1 MGHITPELFQFL
13 RQLKRN
19 NDRAWFAKNKQRY
32 LEDVQEPVL
41 QFVADVAVGLRK
53 ISPNLVADP
62 RPSGGSMFRIYRDT
76 RFAKDKSPYKT
87 AVGIRFPHRSARDVH
102 APGLY
107 LHLEPGEVFI
117 GAGIWHPDSKTTQK
131 IREAIVDRPVAWKK
145 ATRSAPFAG
154 AFELSGDALT
164 RAPRGF
170 DPEHPLVE
178 DLKRKD
184 FIGIRVLDENTATS
198 ERFLHSFLAMCK
210 DGVPLVR
217 FLCDALGLP
226 F

>member
-1 MGHITPELFQFL
+1 MGHFSPELFQFL

-19 NDRAWFAKNKQRY
+19 NDRAWFGKNKERY
-32 LEDVQEPVL
+32 IEDVQEPVL
-41 QFVADVAVGLRK
+41 QFVADAGAGLRK
-53 ISPNLVADP
+53 ISPHLVADP

-76 RFAKDKSPYKT
+76 RFSKDKSPYKT
-87 AVGIRFPHRSARDVH
+87 AVGIRFPHRSSRDVH

-117 GAGIWHPDSKTTQK
+117 GAGIWHPDAKTTTK
-131 IREAIVDRPVAWKK
+131 IREAIVERPAAWKK
-145 ATRSAPFAG
+145 AVRTAPFST

-170 DPEHPLVE
+170 DPEHPLVD

-184 FIGIRVLDENTATS
+184 FIGIRVLDENTASS
-198 ERFLHSFLAMCK
+198 ERFLHSFLSMCR

>member
-32 LEDVQEPVL
+32 VEDVQEPVL
-41 QFVADVAVGLRK
+41 QFVADAGVGLRK
-53 ISPNLVADP
+53 ISANLVADP

-76 RFAKDKSPYKT
+76 RFSKDKSPFKT
-87 AVGIRFPHRSARDVH
+87 AVGVRFPHRSSRDVH

-117 GAGIWHPDSKTTQK
+117 GAGIWHPDTKTTTK
-131 IREAIVDRPVAWKK
+131 IREAIVEKPAAWKK
-145 ATRSAPFAG
+145 AVRTAPFST
-154 AFELSGDALT
+154 AFELSGDTLS
-164 RAPRGF
+164 RAPLGF
-170 DPEHPLVE
+170 DPEHPLVD

-184 FIGIRVLDENTATS
+184 FIGIRVLDEKTATS
-198 ERFLHSFLAMCK
+198 DRFLHSFLAMCR
-210 DGVPLVR
+210 DGVPLLR

>member
-19 NDRAWFAKNKQRY
+19 NDREWFAKNKQRY

-41 QFVADVAVGLRK
+41 QFVADAAPGLRK
-53 ISPNLVADP
+53 ISTNLVADP

-76 RFAKDKSPYKT
+76 RFAKDKSPFKT
-87 AVGIRFPHRSARDVH
+87 AVGIRFPHRSSRDVH

-117 GAGIWHPDSKTTQK
+117 GAGIWHPDTKTTTK
-131 IREAIVDRPVAWKK
+131 IREAIVERPAAWKK
-145 ATRSAPFAG
+145 AVDNAPFAG
-154 AFELSGDALT
+154 AFELSGDALS
-164 RAPRGF
+164 RVPRGF
-170 DPEHPLVE
+170 DADHPLVE

-184 FIGIRVLDENTATS
+184 FIGIRVLDEKTATS
-198 ERFLHSFLAMCK
+198 DRFLHSFLSMCR
-210 DGVPLVR
+210 DGVPILR

>member
-19 NDRAWFAKNKQRY
+19 NDREWFAKNKQRY
-32 LEDVQEPVL
+32 IEDVQEPVL
-41 QFVADVAVGLRK
+41 QFVSDAGVGLRK
-53 ISPNLVADP
+53 ISTNLVADP

-76 RFAKDKSPYKT
+76 RFSKDKSPYKT
-87 AVGIRFPHRSARDVH
+87 AVGIRFPHRSSRDVH

-117 GAGIWHPDSKTTQK
+117 GAGIWHPDAKTTTK
-131 IREAIVDRPVAWKK
+131 IREAIVERPAAWKK
-145 ATRSAPFAG
+145 AVYSAPFSAN
-154 AFELSGDALT
+154 FELSGDSLS
-164 RAPRGF
+164 RPPRGF
-170 DPEHPLVE
+170 DPEHPLID

-184 FIGIRVLDENTATS
+184 FIGIRVLDERTATS
-198 ERFLHSFLAMCK
+198 DRFLHSFVAMCR